1 MTDDDIIKYG
11 TDDSWDVSQFKEAE
25 ELVDVFKDHKLNSP
39 YDLADIVSDIMTAH
53 GPDGHTDGSYHI
65 ALVLWRLLKK

>member
-1 MTDDDIIKYG
+1 MTEEDIIKYG

-25 ELVDVFKDHKLNSP
+25 DLVSVFESHKLNSP
-39 YDLADIVSDIMTAH
+39 YDLSVIVSTIMTIH
-53 GPDGHTDGSYHI
+53 GPDGHTDGSCHI